1 MTDNPMPLNIPIYI
15 LAGGKSS
22 RFGNPN
28 DDKALAEINN
38 TPLILRL
45 AEQLQPIANPLT
57 IVADRADKYQHLG
70 LNTVADHQPGLGPL
84 AGLHRALSHHHSI
97 EINTPDSSPPDNN
110 WLLLLSCDLII
121 IKHNWVRTLRNEIHH
136 TPTQETEPQIIA
148 FADFN
153 LNNQPTRIHPMPAL
167 YHQSISPVV
176 DQHLQAHDL
185 SMQSLIRALT
195 SQLLPIP
202 EDWPDIPQIN
212 TTEEYRRIVDNPPEY
227 T

>member
-1 MTDNPMPLNIPIYI
+1 MDPNIPVYI

-45 AEQLQPIANPLT
+45 ARQLQPIANPLT
-57 IVADRADKYQHLG
+57 IVADRADKYQYLG

-84 AGLHRALSHHHSI
+84 AGLHRALSHHRSI
-97 EINTPDSSPPDNN
+97 SNNTKTPVPLNNN
-110 WLLLLSCDLII
+110 WLLLLSCDLIL
-121 IKHNWVRTLRNEIHH
+121 IKYNWVRALHDEIHH
-136 TPTQETEPQIIA
+136 TPTQDIEPQVIA
-148 FADFN
+148 FADFDQN
-153 LNNQPTRIHPMPAL
+153 HQPTRIHPMPAL
-167 YHQSISPVV
+167 YHQSISPTV

-195 SQLLPIP
+195 SQLLAIP

-212 TTEEYRRIVDNPPEY
+212 TTEEYQQIVDNPPEN